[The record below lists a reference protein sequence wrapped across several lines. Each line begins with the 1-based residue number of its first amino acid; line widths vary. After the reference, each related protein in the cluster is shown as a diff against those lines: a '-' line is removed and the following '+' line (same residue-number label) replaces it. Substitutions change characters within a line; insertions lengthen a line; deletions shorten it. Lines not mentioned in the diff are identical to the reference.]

1 MTSEP
6 PRSRAPA
13 APPRSPRGGGGGGAG
28 GGPNDIQELYLNRAI
43 AEIGRLQNEIGA
55 CPRCAAAGTLPVMA
69 SGSPQAEILM
79 VKPSATLAE
88 RQEGV
93 AFFGRAGTAILK
105 SVQRL
110 GIDPLTLYGT
120 LLVKCTH
127 PDPDRGD
134 QLRWL
139 EDEMRIVSPGL
150 VVAMG
155 AASVQALNHLE
166 QPLSEP
172 LREEVGVLQ
181 RWTPTVD
188 ALHVPDIDESL
199 DEQGAKR
206 AFWAAFRVVG
216 EWHQSQPPY

>member
-6 PRSRAPA
+6 PRSPAEA
-13 APPRSPRGGGGGGAG
+13 APRPPRGGGGRGPGGSQ
-28 GGPNDIQELYLNRAI
+28 NDIQEAYLNRAL
-43 AEIGRLQNEIGA
+43 AEIGRLQSEIGA
-55 CPRCAAAGTLPVMA
+55 CPRCAEAGTLPVMA

-79 VKPSATLAE
+79 VKPSASLAE

-93 AFFGRAGTAILK
+93 AYFGRAGSAILK

-127 PDPDRGD
+127 TEPDLAA
-134 QLRWL
+134 QLGWL
-139 EDEMRIVSPGL
+139 AGELRIVSPGL

-155 AASVQALNHLE
+155 GASIDALNALE
-166 QPLSEP
+166 YPLSEP
-172 LREEVGVLQ
+172 LRDEVGILQ
-181 RWTPTVD
+181 RWTPTVE

-199 DEQGAKR
+199 DEQSAKR

>member
-13 APPRSPRGGGGGGAG
+13 APPRPPRGGGGTA

-79 VKPSATLAE
+79 VKPSASLAE

-93 AFFGRAGTAILK
+93 AYFGRAGTAILK

-120 LLVKCTH
+120 LLIKCTH
-127 PDPDRGD
+127 PDPDRRA
-134 QLRWL
+134 QLEWL
-139 EDEMRIVSPGL
+139 DGELRIVSPGL

-155 AASVQALNHLE
+155 AASIDALNALE
-166 QPLSEP
+166 HPLSEP
-172 LREEVGVLQ
+172 LQAQVGTLQ